1 MHNLSSHL
9 FLQTPFG
16 LVLYGV
22 CFIDKKPVF
31 EFDKLKINRSIDI
44 DDAELINLDETL
56 DKFQPLLESLTADRI
71 VANNSYSGR
80 KFRSTVGKGENF
92 RFQ

>member
-1 MHNLSSHL
+1 
-9 FLQTPFG
+9 
-16 LVLYGV
+16 
-22 CFIDKKPVF
+22 
-31 EFDKLKINRSIDI
+31 
-44 DDAELINLDETL
+44 L